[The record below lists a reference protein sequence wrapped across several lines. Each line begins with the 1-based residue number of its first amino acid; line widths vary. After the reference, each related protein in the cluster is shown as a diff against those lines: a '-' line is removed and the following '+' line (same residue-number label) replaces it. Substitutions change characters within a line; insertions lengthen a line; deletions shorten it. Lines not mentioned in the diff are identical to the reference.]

1 MVVLLVIHLV
11 DINALNSK
19 EFANL
24 PIIIIIIIII
34 TIIVVVIISLFIVDT
49 IVKHW

>member
-34 TIIVVVIISLFIVDT
+34 IIVVVIISLFIVDT

>member
-11 DINALNSK
+11 DINTLNSK

-34 TIIVVVIISLFIVDT
+34 IIVVVIISLFIVDT

>member
-24 PIIIIIIIII
+24 PIIIIIIII